1 MSVTIALLFF
11 FTVYCLEMIGK
22 GIWFR
27 PWIRDFLGDY
37 AYPVSLVSSR
47 TLPIT
52 HLSTQQ
58 LIQKTHDVRRS
69 PHCFGPDLLISLANY
84 EPQTS

>member
-11 FTVYCLEMIGK
+11 FTVYSLEMVGK

-47 TLPIT
+47 PVHFQSPIYL
-52 HLSTQQ
+52 H
-58 LIQKTHDVRRS
+58 R
-69 PHCFGPDLLISLANY
+69 N
-84 EPQTS
+84 

>member
-11 FTVYCLEMIGK
+11 FTVYCLEMVGK

-47 TLPIT
+47 LIHFQSPI
-52 HLSTQQ
+52 HL
-58 LIQKTHDVRRS
+58 HRS
-69 PHCFGPDLLISLANY
+69 
-84 EPQTS
+84 